1 MERTSK
7 QRKDDAHILA
17 VVLFTPEA
25 LKRYSTT
32 RNANNFPY
40 SDMTILLIII
50 ALLCVVIAYCVGRVV
65 GIAKGFSNAFTM
77 LENYETKKGGI
88 YAKASD

>member
-7 QRKDDAHILA
+7 LPTGDVPILT

-25 LKRYSTT
+25 WKRYSTT
-32 RNANNFPY
+32 RNANNFHY

-88 YAKASD
+88 YAKASN